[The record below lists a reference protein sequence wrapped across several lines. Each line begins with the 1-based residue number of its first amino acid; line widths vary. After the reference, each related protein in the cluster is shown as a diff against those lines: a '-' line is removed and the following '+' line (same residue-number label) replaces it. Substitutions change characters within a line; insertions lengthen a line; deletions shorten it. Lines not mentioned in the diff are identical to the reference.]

1 MFITMEDDNNDY
13 TEIKAPKDN
22 VIKEDSNKMKSHSED
37 KLESLEEMFAF
48 NLSTIAEISYE
59 ESSV

>member
-1 MFITMEDDNNDY
+1 
-13 TEIKAPKDN
+13 
-22 VIKEDSNKMKSHSED
+22 MKSHSED

-59 ESSV
+59 ESSVS

>member
-22 VIKEDSNKMKSHSED
+22 VIKEEAIK
-37 KLESLEEMFAF
+37 
-48 NLSTIAEISYE
+48 
-59 ESSV
+59 